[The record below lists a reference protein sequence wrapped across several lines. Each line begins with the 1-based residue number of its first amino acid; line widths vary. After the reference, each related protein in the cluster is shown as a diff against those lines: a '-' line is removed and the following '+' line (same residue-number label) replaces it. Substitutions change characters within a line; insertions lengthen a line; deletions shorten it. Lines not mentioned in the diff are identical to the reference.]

1 MLTAREIAIYALG
14 KTEGVNSLAET
25 LGKGM
30 DDEKYIESW
39 NKTLKLL
46 GIEMPLEELE
56 TIYNEFAKKMDEI
69 VNDSEI
75 NEINKKQ
82 EKFEQLNIENLAMKA
97 IILAGGRGKRLK
109 PVTDYVPKPL
119 VPINN
124 IPIIEWQI
132 KYLKKFDVK
141 EVIICTGYKA
151 DMIESYLN
159 MKELGIKIKFSIEKS
174 PLGTG
179 GAIKKAG
186 KMINEKSFFV
196 INGDTITNIDLHKLA
211 SKINTVAAI
220 ELRTKYG
227 ILETESEKIV
237 NFKEKKE
244 ITDTWMNAGIYHLQK
259 EILKK
264 LPVKGDIEKTVFPDY
279 AKKGLLNTIK
289 FKNVEW
295 FSVDSFKDMEECS
308 TRVEKIIK

>member
-1 MLTAREIAIYALG
+1 M
-14 KTEGVNSLAET
+14 
-25 LGKGM
+25 
-30 DDEKYIESW
+30 
-39 NKTLKLL
+39 
-46 GIEMPLEELE
+46 
-56 TIYNEFAKKMDEI
+56 
-69 VNDSEI
+69 
-75 NEINKKQ
+75 
-82 EKFEQLNIENLAMKA
+82 ENLAMKA

-109 PVTDYVPKPL
+109 PITDYVPKPL
-119 VPINN
+119 VPISN

-141 EVIICTGYKA
+141 EVIICTGYKS

-211 SKINTVAAI
+211 SKTNTVAAI

-264 LPVKGDIEKTVFPDY
+264 LPVKGDIENTVFPDY